1 MVHDQNT
8 TDYASP
14 EYTSTSIAG
23 ATIREMKN
31 RRRAL
36 AQGDAAILAQIER
49 RRSEELRKNALFAA
63 GLRRQAM
70 GR

>member
-1 MVHDQNT
+1 MIHT
-8 TDYASP
+8 TQAP
-14 EYTSTSIAG
+14 REYVRGTV
-23 ATIREMKN
+23 REAKS

-36 AQGDAAILAQIER
+36 AEGDAQMLAQIER
-49 RRSEELRKNALFAA
+49 RRKEDERKKARFAA

>member
-1 MVHDQNT
+1 MSMV
-8 TDYASP
+8 YAGVVH
-14 EYTSTSIAG
+14 EIAR
-23 ATIREMKN
+23 ASVRESKS

-36 AQGDAAILAQIER
+36 ASEDRELLAQIER
-49 RRSEELRKNALFAA
+49 RRREDERKTALFRA